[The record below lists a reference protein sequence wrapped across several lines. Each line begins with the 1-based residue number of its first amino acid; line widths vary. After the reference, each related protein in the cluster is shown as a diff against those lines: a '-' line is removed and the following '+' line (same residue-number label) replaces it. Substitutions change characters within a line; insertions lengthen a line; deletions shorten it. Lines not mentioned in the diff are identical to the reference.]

1 MAEHIT
7 WHTGLCED
15 WRPAD
20 KPSLVVCNPPWGQRL
35 LGDESGAQPA
45 AAPAFH
51 GYQQTS
57 STPEVPPSLK
67 EAWQS
72 LSAFLKGQCPNSDA
86 FILSGNKDLG
96 YFLRMKASA
105 RTPLTIGGQD
115 CRLLRYKVLAP
126 KVASLVL

>member
-7 WHTGLCED
+7 WHTGLCEN

-20 KPSLVVCNPPWGQRL
+20 KLSLIICNPPWGQRL
-35 LGDESGAQPA
+35 LGNESGAQPA

-57 STPEVPPSLK
+57 STPKVSPSLK

-72 LSAFLKGQCPNSDA
+72 LSAFLKGQCPDSDA

-126 KVASLVL
+126 KVAPMVS

>member
-7 WHTGLCED
+7 WHMGLCED
-15 WRPAD
+15 WQPAD
-20 KPSLVVCNPPWGQRL
+20 KPGLVVCNPPWGHRL
-35 LGDESGAQPA
+35 LGNESGAQRA

-57 STPEVPPSLK
+57 SLPEVAASLQ

-72 LSAFLKGQCPNSDA
+72 LSAFLKGQCPKSDA
-86 FILSGNKDLG
+86 FVLSAHKDLG

-105 RTPLTIGGQD
+105 RMPLTIGGQD
-115 CRLLRYKVLAP
+115 CRLLHYKVLAP
-126 KVASLVL
+126 KVASMVP